1 MNITTKNY
9 FSTVK
14 KFNVKDLPEIL
25 FLSHE
30 FIVKETKNGTD
41 WSAFEKDAGFT
52 RMAKLVFKKLEEFM
66 SSDKKVKPNKNLDG
80 VKPKS
85 KQANAYAALKTEVY
99 FIEWFLEFS
108 DTVTDKKKIGIFI
121 DELKAAIEE
130 KKITKKSLVAKDIMS
145 IQHAAIDAYNSN
157 KRVKYFLLKPETIK
171 HLKGIIEKYENSR
184 DDIDENLPKTKK
196 KSAPL
201 EGINRPE
208 EHIMSSVDFADMEF
222 DTIGFKGKW
231 LNLIGDPSPGFT
243 AMVFGMPKM
252 GKSYLCLDFA
262 NYLSLNH
269 GKVLYVSNEEYMSPT
284 LAIKLKDK
292 NVANDNLDI
301 TGSIPDDLSPYDFIF
316 LDSVTSLKLSP
327 DQLKEL
333 KEKNP
338 TASFVYVFQV
348 TKDGKA
354 RGANEHTH
362 NVDVVIEVPEK
373 GKAVQYGRFNQGGS
387 MNIFGDD
394 EYAENK
400 EDTQAD
406 EGLDVSENK
415 STLAGIKK
423 THMKPKEE
431 KKKPAENQNWTEP
444 KHLDA
449 SDWKDLKLV
458 KRYYD
463 EGNFKQAMN
472 YASRLESI
480 VREEIPS
487 DIWQKLGGKIITK
500 ENYKKFMPTD
510 YSSRADDINPNYLFS
525 LTPTALLVEALR
537 GEFDMV
543 RLVMAELANRGLN
556 KEGNWVGFTEAA
568 KIHKI
573 KE

>member
-41 WSAFEKDAGFT
+41 WSAFEKDADFT

-66 SSDKKVKPNKNLDG
+66 SFDKKIKPSKNLDG
-80 VKPKS
+80 VKPKG
-85 KQANAYAALKTEVY
+85 KQANPYAALKTEVH

-121 DELKAAIEE
+121 DELKAAIQE

-184 DDIDENLPKTKK
+184 DDLDESVPKIKK

-201 EGINRPE
+201 EGINKPE
-208 EHIMSSVDFADMEF
+208 EHIMSSVDFADMQF

-252 GKSYLCLDFA
+252 GKSYLCVDFA

-292 NVANDNLDI
+292 NVANENLDI
-301 TGSIPDDLSPYDFIF
+301 AGSIPDDLSPYDFIF

-338 TASFVYVFQV
+338 NASFVYVFQV

-373 GKAVQYGRFNQGGS
+373 GMAVQYGRFNQGGN
-387 MNIFGDD
+387 MNIFG
-394 EYAENK
+394 EEQPPQEQEELYGIEKNK
-400 EDTQAD
+400 KN
-406 EGLDVSENK
+406 LDAAKKVSNVASMK
-415 STLAGIKK
+415 KK
-423 THMKPKEE
+423 TLKVPD
-431 KKKPAENQNWTEP
+431 WTEP
-444 KHLDA
+444 KGLNA
-449 SDWKDLKLV
+449 SDWESLKTI
-458 KRYYD
+458 KKYCD
-463 EGNFKQAMN
+463 EGKFKEAME
-472 YASRLESI
+472 YATQSCDTVI
-480 VREEIPS
+480 REEIPGN
-487 DIWQKLGGKIITK
+487 IWVQMGGQLIPSGIEKMK
-500 ENYKKFMPTD
+500 ENYYGDRP
-510 YSSRADDINPNYLFS
+510 DDNNPRFIFSTTSTSILVESLKGVFDLNYL
-525 LTPTALLVEALR
+525 V
-537 GEFDMV
+537 GM
-543 RLVMAELANRGLN
+543 ELANRGLN
-556 KEGNWVGFTEAA
+556 KEGDWVGFTEAA

-573 KE
+573 KD